1 MTEAAIDQ
9 DLQPVDRVRSRLPD
23 GLSLRV
29 GLSADES
36 TLIEELQG
44 TPVLFTTSRIKLTRR
59 VFESTSLDVV
69 GKVGTG
75 IDNVDLA
82 AAADHGVA
90 VTYTPGLNALS
101 VAEHA
106 LGLSLATLRH
116 TVTCQQMLRDGG
128 WRDVTPEGGQ
138 LSGRTVGI
146 VGFGNIGRRFAGLLR
161 GFDVDVLVYDPYVQQ
176 EDMELV
182 GASLVSYDDLLS
194 QSDLVSVHATLT
206 DETRGMVD
214 AAALASMK
222 PGAVLVN
229 TARGPIVDQDAL
241 VAALREGTLGG
252 AGLDVFESEPLPPDS
267 PLHDLPN
274 VTVTP
279 HVAARTTSASHACID
294 VLTENVGRLLRGET
308 VPNRYLAVSGPPKE
322 Q

>member
-1 MTEAAIDQ
+1 MTVAAIDQ
-9 DLQPVDRVRSRLPD
+9 DLQPVDRVRNRLPD

-29 GLSADES
+29 GLTSDES
-36 TLIEELQG
+36 ALIDELQG
-44 TPVLFTTSRIKLTRR
+44 TSVLFTTSRLKLTRR
-59 VFESTSLDVV
+59 VFESTALDVV

-75 IDNVDLA
+75 IDNIDLA
-82 AAADHGVA
+82 AAADHDVA

-116 TVTCQQMLRDGG
+116 TVTCQELLREGG
-128 WRDVTPEGGQ
+128 WRDVTPEGTQ

-146 VGFGNIGRRFAGLLR
+146 IGFGNVGRRFAGLLR
-161 GFDVDVLVYDPYVQQ
+161 GFNVEVLVYDPFVQR

-182 GASLVSYDDLLS
+182 GASLVSFDDLLS
-194 QSDLVSVHATLT
+194 RSDLVSVHAELT

-222 PGAVLVN
+222 RDAVLVN
-229 TARGPIVDQDAL
+229 TARGPIVDEDAL
-241 VAALREGTLGG
+241 VEALREGTLAG
-252 AGLDVFESEPLPPDS
+252 AGLDVFESEPLAPDS
-267 PLHDLPN
+267 PLHELPT
-274 VTVTP
+274 VTTTP

-294 VLTENVGRLLRGET
+294 LLTENVGRLLDGMA
-308 VPNRYLAVSGPPKE
+308 VPERYLAV
-322 Q
+322 

>member
-1 MTEAAIDQ
+1 MTVAAIDQ
-9 DLQPVDRVRSRLPD
+9 DLQPVDRVRNRLPD

-29 GLSADES
+29 GLTSDES
-36 TLIEELQG
+36 ALIDELQG
-44 TPVLFTTSRIKLTRR
+44 TSVLFTTSRLKLTRR
-59 VFESTSLDVV
+59 VFESTALDVV

-75 IDNVDLA
+75 IDNIDLA
-82 AAADHGVA
+82 AAADHDVA

-116 TVTCQQMLRDGG
+116 TVTCQELLREGG
-128 WRDVTPEGGQ
+128 WRDVTPEGTQ

-146 VGFGNIGRRFAGLLR
+146 IGFGNVGRRFAGLLR
-161 GFDVDVLVYDPYVQQ
+161 GFNVEVLVYDPFVQR

-182 GASLVSYDDLLS
+182 GASLVSFDDLLS
-194 QSDLVSVHATLT
+194 RSDLVSVHAELT

-222 PGAVLVN
+222 RDAVLVN
-229 TARGPIVDQDAL
+229 TARGPIVDEDAL
-241 VAALREGTLGG
+241 VEALREGTLAG
-252 AGLDVFESEPLPPDS
+252 AGLDVFESEPLAPDS
-267 PLHDLPN
+267 PLHELPT
-274 VTVTP
+274 VTTTP

-294 VLTENVGRLLRGET
+294 LLTENVGRLLDGMA
-308 VPNRYLAVSGPPKE
+308 VPERYLAA
-322 Q
+322 